1 MLTDEFYKDLSK
13 IKNDSIH
20 GAVYL
25 TLELLK
31 AIKEE
36 AKRIEIKRKELG
48 TIISEIKTIHPEM
61 ESIRSVLKSLEECKK
76 RRIKDR
82 NDYIAYFDVIT
93 DRIKIKEEITSN
105 NLAKELQKYNSF
117 MTLSYSSTI
126 LEACKLIPEISRNKL
141 VYVLESR
148 SKREGILQ
156 AKRIAELGYE
166 VRLIV
171 DAAANYYANKVEV
184 FVIGADTIFSNGA
197 VLNKVGSLQLA
208 LVAKY
213 NKKPFLV
220 VASTNKI
227 STKSSEE
234 YAELIEEK
242 PSDDIFK
249 SELKNLK
256 VKNIYF
262 EIIPEKMISKIIS
275 DEDWRFFIKK

>member
-1 MLTDEFYKDLSK
+1 M
-13 IKNDSIH
+13 
-20 GAVYL
+20 
-25 TLELLK
+25 
-31 AIKEE
+31 
-36 AKRIEIKRKELG
+36 
-48 TIISEIKTIHPEM
+48 IHPEM
-61 ESIRSVLKSLEECKK
+61 ESIKTVIKSLEECKK
-76 RRIKDR
+76 RRIKEK

-105 NLAKELQKYNSF
+105 NLAKELQKCNSF

-141 VYVLESR
+141 IYVLESR

-156 AKRIAELGYE
+156 AKRLAELGYE

-171 DAAANYYANKVEV
+171 DAAANYYANKVGL
-184 FVIGADTIFSNGA
+184 FVIGADTIFSDGA

-213 NKKPFLV
+213 NRKPILV
-220 VASTNKI
+220 AASTNKI
-227 STKSSEE
+227 SSKTSEE
-234 YAELIEEK
+234 HAELIEEK

-262 EIIPEKMISKIIS
+262 EIIPAKLISKIIS